1 MDLSVTKL
9 DHEGRGISR
18 YNDKVCFIK
27 KALPNELV
35 SIKILNE
42 KENYIE
48 AECTCIKEK
57 SDIRINPICPYFDL
71 CGGCNLMHIDYSNQL
86 KYKENKVKE
95 IIEKF
100 TKESI
105 KINEIIGSNELYYRN
120 KITLHVTNKLG
131 LYEEESNSIIEID
144 KCYIVDNRI
153 NEIIE
158 RLKKIN
164 LDGIY
169 EIVLRYTLNNESMI
183 VFKTS
188 KDIVIKGFDD
198 ITSVIIYKDNQY
210 KTIYGKDYI
219 VEKMGDYEFIISPD
233 SFFQVNTKGAINLYD
248 KVLEYVGNS
257 ESLLDLYCGTGTIG
271 IYLSK
276 VCKNIIGIEIN
287 KYAIKD
293 ANENKKLN
301 NIDNIEFMCGDSGK
315 ILKNLN
321 KKFDTIVV
329 DPPRSGLDNLA
340 IEQLKKIKSNKIV
353 YVSCNPI
360 TLARDLNL
368 LKDLYNIIEIT
379 PVDMFP
385 NTSHVECVSVMRL
398 KHV

>member
-42 KENYIE
+42 KKNYIE

-385 NTSHVECVSVMRL
+385 NTSHVECVCVL
-398 KHV
+398 KLR

>member
-42 KENYIE
+42 KKNYIE

-131 LYEEESNSIIEID
+131 LYEEES
-144 KCYIVDNRI
+144 
-153 NEIIE
+153 
-158 RLKKIN
+158 
-164 LDGIY
+164 
-169 EIVLRYTLNNESMI
+169 
-183 VFKTS
+183 
-188 KDIVIKGFDD
+188 KDRK
-198 ITSVIIYKDNQY
+198 SV
-210 KTIYGKDYI
+210 
-219 VEKMGDYEFIISPD
+219 V
-233 SFFQVNTKGAINLYD
+233 
-248 KVLEYVGNS
+248 
-257 ESLLDLYCGTGTIG
+257 
-271 IYLSK
+271 
-276 VCKNIIGIEIN
+276 
-287 KYAIKD
+287 
-293 ANENKKLN
+293 
-301 NIDNIEFMCGDSGK
+301 
-315 ILKNLN
+315 
-321 KKFDTIVV
+321 
-329 DPPRSGLDNLA
+329 
-340 IEQLKKIKSNKIV
+340 
-353 YVSCNPI
+353 
-360 TLARDLNL
+360 
-368 LKDLYNIIEIT
+368 
-379 PVDMFP
+379 
-385 NTSHVECVSVMRL
+385 
-398 KHV
+398 

>member
-42 KENYIE
+42 KKNYIE

-169 EIVLRYTLNNESMI
+169 VLRYTLNNESMI

-219 VEKMGDYEFIISPD
+219 VEEMGDYEFIISPD